1 MLENPRDVGVSTVRE
16 IAEAAKVKPNT
27 VVRMAR
33 QVGFEGYDDFR
44 EPFRDAIRTGA
55 ADFPSRA
62 RWLQDIRKKGD
73 LGGLYADMVQSA
85 ISNIEDTFAGIDAEQ
100 LKAAAEGEKL
110 EWTTLYT
117 NSSDVAKQEGFD
129 EIADVFNHIAEVEQ
143 WHERRYNKLIE
154 AVTNGTVF
162 KAPSPALWKC
172 RNCGRVHEGT
182 EPPDICPSCLHPKA
196 HFELYVENY

>member
-1 MLENPRDVGVSTVRE
+1 MFFKQLQGGEATIAAGYPAGVVG
-16 IAEAAKVKPNT
+16 
-27 VVRMAR
+27 
-33 QVGFEGYDDFR
+33 
-44 EPFRDAIRTGA
+44 
-55 ADFPSRA
+55 
-62 RWLQDIRKKGD
+62 
-73 LGGLYADMVQSA
+73 
-85 ISNIEDTFAGIDAEQ
+85 DTLAQ

>member
-1 MLENPRDVGVSTVRE
+1 MPTLNGSETEKHLLAAFAGESQARSRYS
-16 IAEAAKVKPNT
+16 IAAKIAKK
-27 VVRMAR
+27 
-33 QVGFEGYDDFR
+33 EGYEQISGIFM
-44 EPFRDAIRTGA
+44 ETAENELEHAKMF
-55 ADFPSRA
+55 FKQ
-62 RWLQDIRKKGD
+62 LQGGEATITAGYPAGVVGD
-73 LGGLYADMVQSA
+73 TLA
-85 ISNIEDTFAGIDAEQ
+85 Q

-117 NSSDVAKQEGFD
+117 NSSDIAKQEGFD
-129 EIADVFNHIAEVEQ
+129 NIADVFNHIAEVEQ

-162 KAPSPALWKC
+162 KAPSQALWKC

-182 EPPDICPSCLHPKA
+182 EPPDICPSCLHPKS

>member
-1 MLENPRDVGVSTVRE
+1 MPTLNGSETEKHLLAAFAGESQARSRYT
-16 IAEAAKVKPNT
+16 IAAKIAKK
-27 VVRMAR
+27 
-33 QVGFEGYDDFR
+33 EGYEQISGIFM
-44 EPFRDAIRTGA
+44 ETAENELEHAKMF
-55 ADFPSRA
+55 FKQ
-62 RWLQDIRKKGD
+62 LQGGEATITAGYPAGVVGD
-73 LGGLYADMVQSA
+73 TLA
-85 ISNIEDTFAGIDAEQ
+85 Q

-196 HFELYVENY
+196 HFELYAENY

>member
-1 MLENPRDVGVSTVRE
+1 MPTLNGSETEKHLLAAFAGESQARSRYTV
-16 IAEAAKVKPNT
+16 AAKIAKK
-27 VVRMAR
+27 
-33 QVGFEGYDDFR
+33 EGYEQISGIFM
-44 EPFRDAIRTGA
+44 ETAENELEHAKMF
-55 ADFPSRA
+55 FKQ
-62 RWLQDIRKKGD
+62 LQGGEATITAGYPAGVVGD
-73 LGGLYADMVQSA
+73 TLA
-85 ISNIEDTFAGIDAEQ
+85 Q